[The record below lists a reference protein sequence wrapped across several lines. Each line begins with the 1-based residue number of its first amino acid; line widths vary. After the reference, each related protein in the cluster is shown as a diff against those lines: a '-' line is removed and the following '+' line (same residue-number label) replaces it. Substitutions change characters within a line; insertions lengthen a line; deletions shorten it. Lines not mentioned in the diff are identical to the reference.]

1 MAGRTDR
8 KGADGEA
15 SESPI
20 SLSGLVD
27 DDLVGRSIAGE
38 TRAFDE
44 LVARYADKVH
54 RLTFKI
60 LRHEQDAED
69 AMQDAF
75 LSAYRNLPRF
85 KRKSTFSTW
94 LYRVASNAALM
105 RLRKRRAGMVSI
117 DQPSREE
124 DGHSTLQLADW
135 SRTPVEDLM
144 NEELGRALSDSIHA
158 LPEEL
163 QEVFVLRELQ
173 GMSNLQTADELKL
186 TVPAVKSRLHR
197 ARVELRQR
205 LEHFFTAPSGDAGP
219 EPA

>member
-1 MAGRTDR
+1 MPGSTDR
-8 KGADGEA
+8 TGADGKA

-38 TRAFDE
+38 SRAFDE

-54 RLTFKI
+54 RLAFKI

-75 LSAYRNLPRF
+75 LSAYRNLPKF

-94 LYRVASNAALM
+94 LYRVATNAALM
-105 RLRKRRAGMVSI
+105 RLRKRRDGMVSI
-117 DQPSREE
+117 DQPGRQE
-124 DGHSTLQLADW
+124 DQHTTLQLADW
-135 SRTPVEDLM
+135 ARTPIEDLM
-144 NEELGRALSDSIHA
+144 NDELEEALRSSIFA

-163 QEVFVLRELQ
+163 QRVFILREYQ
-173 GMSNLQTADELKL
+173 GLSNLQTADELGL

-197 ARVELRQR
+197 ARVELRHR
-205 LEHFFTAPSGDAGP
+205 LERFFTAPSGDAGP
-219 EPA
+219 EQA